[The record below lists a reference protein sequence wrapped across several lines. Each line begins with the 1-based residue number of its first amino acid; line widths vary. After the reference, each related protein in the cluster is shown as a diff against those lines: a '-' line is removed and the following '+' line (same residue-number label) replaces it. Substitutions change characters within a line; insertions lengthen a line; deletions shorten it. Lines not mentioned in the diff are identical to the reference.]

1 MGERS
6 DAQRWRETET
16 AVIGLLAVSVP
27 SFCGLVV
34 TLHPESQLLGV
45 TLSRQTFSQGAETAP
60 FCHCSDWDVITA
72 DYCSWPGILQLSLL
86 VPLNLPS
93 SVQFS
98 CSVMSDS
105 LWPHGLQHARPPCP
119 SPALGVTHVHRV
131 HDAIQPSWPLSSPSP
146 PAFNL
151 SQHQGLFKWVSS
163 SHQVAKALEFQ
174 LRHQS
179 FQWIFRTEFL

>member
-119 SPALGVTHVHRV
+119 SPALR
-131 HDAIQPSWPLSSPSP
+131 AYSNSCPSSRWCNPTISPSVIP
-146 PAFNL
+146 F
-151 SQHQGLFKWVSS
+151 SS
-163 SHQVAKALEFQ
+163 YLDIDH
-174 LRHQS
+174 
-179 FQWIFRTEFL
+179 T